1 MAAAFGTMRR
11 RTLAVFG
18 NHQEVRAFVGK
29 CLPADG
35 TAPISA
41 AILIGFAGRAK
52 QKEWAEN
59 PLFSFGG
66 SPFAQ
71 NIENRP

>member
-1 MAAAFGTMRR
+1 VQRQV
-11 RTLAVFG
+11 LAVFG
-18 NHQEVRAFVGK
+18 NRQEVRPFAGK
-29 CLPADG
+29 CLPAG
-35 TAPISA
+35 VTAPISA

-59 PLFSFGG
+59 PLFSFVG
-66 SPFAQ
+66 SPFAL

>member
-1 MAAAFGTMRR
+1 MAMGSDTMTRGR
-11 RTLAVFG
+11 LAVFG
-18 NHQEVRAFVGK
+18 NHQELRPFVGK
-29 CLPADG
+29 CLPAGG
-35 TAPISA
+35 TTPISA

-66 SPFAQ
+66 LPFAQ
-71 NIENRP
+71 NLENRP